1 MLLQKLEFVQSRI
14 FNIVKSID
22 VVAKWDGDL
31 HEKFVE
37 KMDKLSEMFWKASK
51 PAFNNLNK
59 N

>member
-37 KMDKLSEMFWKASK
+37 KMDKLSEMF
-51 PAFNNLNK
+51 
-59 N
+59 